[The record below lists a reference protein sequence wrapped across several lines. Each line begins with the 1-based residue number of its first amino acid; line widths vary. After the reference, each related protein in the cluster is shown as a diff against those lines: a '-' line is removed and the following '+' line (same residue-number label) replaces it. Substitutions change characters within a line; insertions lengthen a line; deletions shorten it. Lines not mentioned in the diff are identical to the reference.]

1 MEEIGKVIKTNK
13 NRATVLIEQPEN
25 CESCEFA
32 NFCRM
37 DKNGK
42 EIVCRNNKSALVGD
56 IVQLDTKKR
65 NLFIATVLN
74 FVLPL
79 FFLIGGVFIGKKVWQ
94 TDLAGFL
101 SGMSLMVLYFFVFFF
116 VDKQILKSGHLL
128 PEIVG
133 IKQKKNTLS

>member
-32 NFCRM
+32 NFCRI
-37 DKNGK
+37 DKKGR
-42 EIVCRNNKSALVGD
+42 EIVCRNNKSASIGD
-56 IVQLDTKKR
+56 IVQLNTKKR
-65 NLFIATVLN
+65 NFFVATFLN

-79 FFLIGGVFIGKKVWQ
+79 FFLIGGVLIGKKVWQ
-94 TDLAGFL
+94 TDIAGFL
-101 SGMSLMVLYFFVFFF
+101 SGMSLMVLYFFVFLF

-128 PEIVG
+128 PEIVS
-133 IKQKKNTLS
+133 IKKKNTLS